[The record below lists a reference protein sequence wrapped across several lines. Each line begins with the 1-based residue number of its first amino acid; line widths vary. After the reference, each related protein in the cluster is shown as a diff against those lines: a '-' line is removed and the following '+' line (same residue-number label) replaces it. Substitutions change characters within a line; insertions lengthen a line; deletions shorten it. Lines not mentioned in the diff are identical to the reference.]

1 VKPFSFLGNVSNFLT
16 SARTELNREVALNG
30 KNKTGTWVKKLD
42 HVLTQAQTQTP
53 TVSNL
58 IGELKKTFETF
69 VADRSR
75 TEPKFMNMSNESNG
89 ENKTQ
94 PWVEK
99 LDSVLTQAQ
108 TQTPTVSHLIGEL
121 KKSFETFV
129 ADRSRNEPMFM
140 NMSNK
145 PNGKNKTQ
153 AWVEGLGR
161 GLEVLTSNLESL
173 KNDVSQI
180 RGRSNSST
188 DFVRLSEKFDRM
200 FADTLATLSKTTEE
214 QKRLEE
220 KVKIQLNL
228 TNL

>member
-1 VKPFSFLGNVSNFLT
+1 MKVSKE
-16 SARTELNREVALNG
+16 SNG
-30 KNKTGTWVKKLD
+30 ENKTQLWVEKLD
-42 HVLTQAQTQTP
+42 SVLSQAQTQTP

-58 IGELKKTFETF
+58 IGELKKSFETF
-69 VADRSR
+69 AAERSR

-145 PNGKNKTQ
+145 PNGENKTQ

-180 RGRSNSST
+180 RGRSNSSA

-220 KVKIQLNL
+220 KVKIQFNL